1 MKELE
6 EYLNSKIGLTNN
18 KNLEALHR
26 FFTEDQLKNLMDKTI
41 AIVGTNGKTSTANFI
56 YNLLGKE
63 EKQVLMFTSP
73 HLVSFQERIQSHS
86 NINFDYILKIVQD
99 FEIENNITLG
109 YFETLF
115 LIACKSFLDNEM
127 DYFICEAGIGGVL
140 DTTSIIQS
148 KNVVL
153 TNIGR
158 DHQDLLGYTDLEVL
172 DQKIFVSNNIDNFF
186 VGDLS
191 DELIKVIEN
200 NYKHLNSKYY
210 LKDFVDGNSKHFTS
224 NQINYLLASLIV
236 NFLISSSIRK
246 ISLDFNKEFVEGR
259 FEIINRNP
267 LKILDGAHNIDGFIK
282 TIEDYEK
289 VFSLEDTHLYLG
301 FKNGKNIENIIT
313 YLKPKKQYNLNFIE
327 ENTFFNQQNPD
338 KFIDYLKS
346 ENIDYKI
353 VELKTFSANKNPSI
367 LLGSLYLIGE
377 YKKRKLHENVFY
389 DKT

>member
-86 NINFDYILKIVQD
+86 NINFDYISRIVHD

-115 LIACKSFLDNEM
+115 LIACKAFLDNDM

-172 DQKIFVSNNIDNFF
+172 DQKIFVSNSIDNLF

-191 DELIKVIEN
+191 DELIKEIEN
-200 NYKHLNSKYY
+200 NYKHFK
-210 LKDFVDGNSKHFTS
+210 SKHFLNDFVGGKSKDFIS
-224 NQINYLLASLIV
+224 NQINYLLASLVV
-236 NFLISSSIRK
+236 NFLISSSTRK
-246 ISLDFNKEFVEGR
+246 ITADFNKEYVEGR

-289 VFSLEDTHLYLG
+289 VYSLEDTHLYLG
-301 FKNGKNIENIIT
+301 FKNGKNIENIIS
-313 YLKPKKQYNLNFIE
+313 YLKPKKQYKLNFIK

-338 KFIDYLKS
+338 KFIDYLNS

-353 VELKTFSANKNPSI
+353 AELKTFSANKNPSI

-377 YKKRKLHENVFY
+377 YKKRI
-389 DKT
+389 TT

>member
-26 FFTEDQLKNLMDKTI
+26 FFTVHQLKNLMDKTI

-63 EKQVLMFTSP
+63 KKQVLMFTSP
-73 HLVSFQERIQSHS
+73 HLVSFQERIQSQS
-86 NINFDYILKIVQD
+86 NINFGYISSLVHD
-99 FEIENNITLG
+99 FENENNITLG

-115 LIACKSFLDNEM
+115 LIAAKAFLDNEM

-140 DTTSIIQS
+140 DTTSVIQS

-172 DQKIFVSNNIDNFF
+172 DQKIFVSKSIDNLF

-200 NYKHLNSKYY
+200 NYKHFESKYF
-210 LKDFVDGNSKHFTS
+210 LKDFVDGISKDFTS

-236 NFLISSSIRK
+236 NLLISSSTRK
-246 ISLDFNKEFVEGR
+246 IPLDINQEFEDGR

-289 VFSLEDTHLYLG
+289 VYSLEDTHLYLG
-301 FKNGKNIENIIT
+301 FKNGKNIENIIS
-313 YLKPKKQYNLNFIE
+313 YLKPKKQYKLNFIKE
-327 ENTFFNQQNPD
+327 DSFFDQQNPNN
-338 KFIDYLKS
+338 FIDYLND
-346 ENIDYKI
+346 ENIEYKI
-353 VELKTFSANKNPSI
+353 VDLEVFSSNKNTSI

-377 YKKRKLHENVFY
+377 YKKRKF
-389 DKT
+389 T

>member
-26 FFTEDQLKNLMDKTI
+26 FFTKDQLENLMDKTI

-63 EKQVLMFTSP
+63 NKQVLMFTSP
-73 HLVSFQERIQSHS
+73 HLMNFQERIQSHS
-86 NINFDYILKIVQD
+86 NINFDYISRIVHD

-115 LIACKSFLDNEM
+115 LIACKAFLDNEM

-158 DHQDLLGYTDLEVL
+158 DHQELLGYTDLEVL
-172 DQKIFVSNNIDNFF
+172 DQKIFVSNSIDNLF
-186 VGDLS
+186 VGNLS
-191 DELIKVIEN
+191 NELIKVIEN
-200 NYKHLNSKYY
+200 NYKHFNSKYF
-210 LKDFVDGNSKHFTS
+210 LNDFVDGKSKDFTS

-246 ISLDFNKEFVEGR
+246 IPLDFNKEFVEGR

-301 FKNGKNIENIIT
+301 FKNGKNIENIIS
-313 YLKPKKQYNLNFIE
+313 YLKAKKQYKLNFIE
-327 ENTFFNQQNPD
+327 DNTFFNQQNPD
-338 KFIDYLKS
+338 KFIDFLKS

-353 VELKTFSANKNPSI
+353 VELSTFSSNKNPSI

-377 YKKRKLHENVFY
+377 YKKRII
-389 DKT
+389 T

>member
-18 KNLEALHR
+18 KNLDALHK
-26 FFTEDQLKNLMDKTI
+26 FFTEEQLKYLMDKTI

-56 YNLLGKE
+56 YKLLNKE
-63 EKQVLMFTSP
+63 KKQVLMFTSP
-73 HLVSFQERIQSHS
+73 HLVNFQERIQSYS
-86 NINFDYILKIVQD
+86 DINFDLIWSSVHD
-99 FEIENNITLG
+99 FETENNITLG

-115 LIACKSFLDNEM
+115 LIACKAFLDNEM

-158 DHQDLLGYTDLEVL
+158 DHQDLLGYKDLEVL
-172 DQKIFVSNNIDNFF
+172 DQKIFVSNSIDNLF

-200 NYKHLNSKYY
+200 NYKHFKSKHFLN
-210 LKDFVDGNSKHFTS
+210 DFVDGKSKDFTS
-224 NQINYLLASLIV
+224 NQINYLLASLVV
-236 NFLISSSIRK
+236 NILIRSNKRK
-246 ISLDFNKEFVEGR
+246 ITADFNKEYVEGR

-289 VFSLEDTHLYLG
+289 VYSLEDTHLYLG
-301 FKNGKNIENIIT
+301 FKNGKKIENIIR
-313 YLKPKKQYNLNFIE
+313 YLKSKKQYKLNFIE
-327 ENTFFNQQNPD
+327 ENTFYNQQSPD
-338 KFIDYLKS
+338 KFIDYLET

-353 VELKTFSANKNPSI
+353 VELSTFSSNKNPSI

-377 YKKRKLHENVFY
+377 YKKRI
-389 DKT
+389 TT

>member
-1 MKELE
+1 LKELE
-6 EYLNSKIGLTNN
+6 DYLNFKIGLTKN

-26 FFTEDQLKNLMDKTI
+26 FFTEDQLKYLMDKTI
-41 AIVGTNGKTSTANFI
+41 SIVGTNGKTSTANFI
-56 YNLLGKE
+56 YKLLSKE
-63 EKQVLMFTSP
+63 KKQVLMFTSP
-73 HLVSFQERIQSHS
+73 HLVNFQERIQSHS
-86 NINFDYILKIVQD
+86 DINFDFILKSVND

-115 LIACKSFLDNEM
+115 LIACKAFLDNEM

-140 DTTSIIQS
+140 DTTSVIQS

-158 DHQDLLGYTDLEVL
+158 DHQDLLGYSDFEVL
-172 DQKIFVSNNIDNFF
+172 DQKIFVSNSIDNLF

-191 DELIKVIEN
+191 DELIKAIED
-200 NYKHLNSKYY
+200 NYEHYKSKHSLMNFVEGK
-210 LKDFVDGNSKHFTS
+210 LKDFTS
-224 NQINYLLASLIV
+224 TQLNYLLASLVV
-236 NFLISSSIRK
+236 NYLLCLNTKNITLKS
-246 ISLDFNKEFVEGR
+246 NQEFVEGR

-282 TIEDYEK
+282 IIEDYEK
-289 VFSLEDTHLYLG
+289 VYSLGDTHLYLG
-301 FKNGKNIENIIT
+301 FKNGKNIEKIIN
-313 YLKPKKQYNLNFIE
+313 YLKPKKQYKLNFIE

-338 KFIDYLKS
+338 KFTNYLES

-353 VELKTFSANKNPSI
+353 VELSTFSSNKNPSI

-377 YKKRKLHENVFY
+377 YKKRI
-389 DKT
+389 TT

>member
-73 HLVSFQERIQSHS
+73 HLVNFQERIQSHS
-86 NINFDYILKIVQD
+86 NINFDYISRIVHD

-115 LIACKSFLDNEM
+115 LIACKAFLDNEM

-172 DQKIFVSNNIDNFF
+172 DQKIFVSNSIDNLF

-200 NYKHLNSKYY
+200 NYKHFNSKYF
-210 LKDFVDGNSKHFTS
+210 LNDFVDGKSKDFTS

-246 ISLDFNKEFVEGR
+246 IPLDFNKEFVEGR

-289 VFSLEDTHLYLG
+289 VYSLEDTHLYLG
-301 FKNGKNIENIIT
+301 FKNGKNIENIIS
-313 YLKPKKQYNLNFIE
+313 YLKAKKQYKLNFIE
-327 ENTFFNQQNPD
+327 DNTFFNQQNPD

-377 YKKRKLHENVFY
+377 YKKRI
-389 DKT
+389 TT

>member
-73 HLVSFQERIQSHS
+73 HLVSFHERIQSHS
-86 NINFDYILKIVQD
+86 NINFDYISRIVHD

-115 LIACKSFLDNEM
+115 LIACKAFLDNEM

-172 DQKIFVSNNIDNFF
+172 DQKIFVSNSIDNLF

-200 NYKHLNSKYY
+200 NYKHFKSKHFLN
-210 LKDFVDGNSKHFTS
+210 DFVDGKSKDFTS

-236 NFLISSSIRK
+236 NILISSSTRK
-246 ISLDFNKEFVEGR
+246 ITLDFNKEFVEGR

-289 VFSLEDTHLYLG
+289 VYSLEDTHLYLG
-301 FKNGKNIENIIT
+301 FKNGKNIENIIS
-313 YLKPKKQYNLNFIE
+313 YLKPKKQYKLNFIKE
-327 ENTFFNQQNPD
+327 DSFFDQQNPNN
-338 KFIDYLKS
+338 FIDYLNDK
-346 ENIDYKI
+346 NIEYKI
-353 VELKTFSANKNPSI
+353 VDLEVFSSNKNPSI

-377 YKKRKLHENVFY
+377 YKKRK
-389 DKT
+389 TT

>member
-26 FFTEDQLKNLMDKTI
+26 FFTVDQLKNLMDKTI

-63 EKQVLMFTSP
+63 KKQVLMFTSP
-73 HLVSFQERIQSHS
+73 HLVSFQERIQSQS
-86 NINFDYILKIVQD
+86 DINFGYISSLVHD

-115 LIACKSFLDNEM
+115 LIAAKAFLNNEM

-140 DTTSIIQS
+140 DTTSVIQS

-172 DQKIFVSNNIDNFF
+172 DQKIFVSNSIDNLF

-191 DELIKVIEN
+191 NELIKVIEN
-200 NYKHLNSKYY
+200 NYKHFKSKYF
-210 LKDFVDGNSKHFTS
+210 LKDFVDGKSKDFTS
-224 NQINYLLASLIV
+224 NQINFLLASLVV
-236 NFLISSSIRK
+236 NFLISSSTRK
-246 ISLDFNKEFVEGR
+246 IPLDFNQEFVEGR

-282 TIEDYEK
+282 TIEDFEK
-289 VFSLEDTHLYLG
+289 VYSLEDTQLYLG
-301 FKNGKNIENIIT
+301 FKNGKNIENIIS
-313 YLKPKKQYNLNFIE
+313 YLKPKKQYKLNFIKE
-327 ENTFFNQQNPD
+327 DSFFDQQNPNN
-338 KFIDYLKS
+338 FMDYLKD

-353 VELKTFSANKNPSI
+353 VDLEVFSSNKNPSI

-377 YKKRKLHENVFY
+377 YKKRKF
-389 DKT
+389 T

>member
-26 FFTEDQLKNLMDKTI
+26 FFTVDQLKNLMDKTI

-73 HLVSFQERIQSHS
+73 HLMNFQERIQSHS
-86 NINFDYILKIVQD
+86 NINFDYISRIVHD

-115 LIACKSFLDNEM
+115 LIACKAFLDNEM

-158 DHQDLLGYTDLEVL
+158 DHQELLGYTDLEVL
-172 DQKIFVSNNIDNFF
+172 DQKIFVSNSIDNLF

-191 DELIKVIEN
+191 DELIKVIEK
-200 NYKHLNSKYY
+200 NYKHFKSKYF
-210 LKDFVDGNSKHFTS
+210 LKDFVDGKSKDFTS
-224 NQINYLLASLIV
+224 NQINFLLASLVV
-236 NFLISSSIRK
+236 NFLIGSNTRK
-246 ISLDFNKEFVEGR
+246 IPLDFNQEFVEGR

-282 TIEDYEK
+282 TIEDFEK
-289 VFSLEDTHLYLG
+289 VYSLEDTQLYLG
-301 FKNGKNIENIIT
+301 FKNGKNIENIIS
-313 YLKPKKQYNLNFIE
+313 YLKAKKQYKLNFIE
-327 ENTFFNQQNPD
+327 DNTFFNQQNPD

-353 VELKTFSANKNPSI
+353 VELSTFSSNKNPSI

-377 YKKRKLHENVFY
+377 YKKRII
-389 DKT
+389 T

>member
-18 KNLEALHR
+18 KNLDALHR
-26 FFTEDQLKNLMDKTI
+26 FFTEDQLKYLMDKTI

-56 YNLLGKE
+56 YKLLSKE
-63 EKQVLMFTSP
+63 TKQVLMFTSP
-73 HLVSFQERIQSHS
+73 HLVNFQERIQSYS
-86 NINFDYILKIVQD
+86 DINFDIISRSVHD
-99 FEIENNITLG
+99 FETKNNITLG

-115 LIACKSFLDNEM
+115 LIACKSFLDSEM

-140 DTTSIIQS
+140 DTTSVIQS

-158 DHQDLLGYTDLEVL
+158 DHQDLLGNTDLEVL
-172 DQKIFVSNNIDNFF
+172 DQKIFVSNSIDNLF
-186 VGDLS
+186 VGELS

-200 NYKHLNSKYY
+200 NYKHFKSKHL
-210 LKDFVDGNSKHFTS
+210 LKDFIDGKSKDYTS
-224 NQINYLLASLIV
+224 NQLNYLFASLIV
-236 NFLISSSIRK
+236 NFLIGSNTK
-246 ISLDFNKEFVEGR
+246 KVPLDFNLEFVEGR

-267 LKILDGAHNIDGFIK
+267 LKIIDGAHNIDGFIR

-289 VFSLEDTHLYLG
+289 VYSLGDTHLYLG
-301 FKNGKNIENIIT
+301 FKNGKNIENIISF
-313 YLKPKKQYNLNFIE
+313 LKPKKQYKLNFIK

-338 KFIDYLKS
+338 KFIDYLES
-346 ENIDYKI
+346 ENIDFKI
-353 VELKTFSANKNPSI
+353 VELSTFSSNKNPSI

-377 YKKRKLHENVFY
+377 YKKRII
-389 DKT
+389 T

>member
-73 HLVSFQERIQSHS
+73 HLVNFQERIQSHS
-86 NINFDYILKIVQD
+86 NINFDEISRIVHD
-99 FEIENNITLG
+99 FEIEHNITLG

-115 LIACKSFLDNEM
+115 LIACKAFLDNEM

-158 DHQDLLGYTDLEVL
+158 DHQELLGYTDLEVL
-172 DQKIFVSNNIDNFF
+172 DQKIFVSNSIDNLF
-186 VGDLS
+186 VGNLS

-200 NYKHLNSKYY
+200 NYKHFNSKYF
-210 LKDFVDGNSKHFTS
+210 LNDFVDGKSKDFTS

-246 ISLDFNKEFVEGR
+246 IPLDFNKEFVEGR

-289 VFSLEDTHLYLG
+289 VFSLEDTQLYLG
-301 FKNGKNIENIIT
+301 FKNGKNIENIIS
-313 YLKPKKQYNLNFIE
+313 YLKPKKQYKLNFIKE
-327 ENTFFNQQNPD
+327 DSFFDQQNPNN
-338 KFIDYLKS
+338 FIDYLKD

-353 VELKTFSANKNPSI
+353 VDLEVFSSNKNPSI

-377 YKKRKLHENVFY
+377 YKKRKF
-389 DKT
+389 T

>member
-1 MKELE
+1 LKELE

-18 KNLEALHR
+18 KNLEALNR

-56 YNLLGKE
+56 YNLLAKE

-86 NINFDYILKIVQD
+86 NINFDYILRIVHD
-99 FEIENNITLG
+99 FEMENNITLG

-115 LIACKSFLDNEM
+115 LIACKAFLDNEM

-158 DHQDLLGYTDLEVL
+158 DHQELLGYTDLEVL
-172 DQKIFVSNNIDNFF
+172 DQKIFVSNSIDNLF
-186 VGDLS
+186 VGNLS

-200 NYKHLNSKYY
+200 NYKHFNSKYF
-210 LKDFVDGNSKHFTS
+210 LNDFVDGKSKDFTS

-236 NFLISSSIRK
+236 DFLISSSTRK
-246 ISLDFNKEFVEGR
+246 IPLDFNKEFVEGR

-289 VFSLEDTHLYLG
+289 VFSLEDTYLYLG
-301 FKNGKNIENIIT
+301 FKNGKNIENIIS
-313 YLKPKKQYNLNFIE
+313 YLKAKKQYKLNFIE

-353 VELKTFSANKNPSI
+353 VELKSFSANKNPSI

-377 YKKRKLHENVFY
+377 YKKRI
-389 DKT
+389 TT

>member
-26 FFTEDQLKNLMDKTI
+26 FFTKDQLENLMDKTI

-56 YNLLGKE
+56 YNLLGNE

-73 HLVSFQERIQSHS
+73 HLVSFEERIQSHS
-86 NINFDYILKIVQD
+86 NINFDYISRIVHD

-115 LIACKSFLDNEM
+115 LIACKAFLDNEM

-158 DHQDLLGYTDLEVL
+158 DHQELLGYTDLEVL
-172 DQKIFVSNNIDNFF
+172 DQKIFVSNSIDNLF
-186 VGDLS
+186 VGNLS

-200 NYKHLNSKYY
+200 NYKHFNSKYF
-210 LKDFVDGNSKHFTS
+210 LNDFVDGKSKDFTS

-246 ISLDFNKEFVEGR
+246 IPLDFNKEFVEGR
-259 FEIINRNP
+259 FEVINRNP
-267 LKILDGAHNIDGFIK
+267 LKILDGAHNIDCI
-282 TIEDYEK
+282 
-289 VFSLEDTHLYLG
+289 LYTSPSPRDLW
-301 FKNGKNIENIIT
+301 ISRM
-313 YLKPKKQYNLNFIE
+313 P
-327 ENTFFNQQNPD
+327 
-338 KFIDYLKS
+338 S
-346 ENIDYKI
+346 
-353 VELKTFSANKNPSI
+353 SA
-367 LLGSLYLIGE
+367 
-377 YKKRKLHENVFY
+377 
-389 DKT
+389 

>member
-86 NINFDYILKIVQD
+86 NINFDYISRIVHD

-115 LIACKSFLDNEM
+115 LIACKAFLDNEM

-172 DQKIFVSNNIDNFF
+172 DQKIFVSNSIDNLF
-186 VGDLS
+186 VGNLS
-191 DELIKVIEN
+191 DELIKVVEN
-200 NYKHLNSKYY
+200 NYKHFNSKYF
-210 LKDFVDGNSKHFTS
+210 LNDFVDGKSKDFTS
-224 NQINYLLASLIV
+224 NQINYLLASLVV
-236 NFLISSSIRK
+236 NFLISSSTRK
-246 ISLDFNKEFVEGR
+246 ITADFNKEYVEGR

-289 VFSLEDTHLYLG
+289 VYSLEDTHLYLG
-301 FKNGKNIENIIT
+301 FKNGKNIENIIS
-313 YLKPKKQYNLNFIE
+313 YLKPKKQYKLNFIK

-353 VELKTFSANKNPSI
+353 AELKTFSANKNPSI

-377 YKKRKLHENVFY
+377 YKKRI
-389 DKT
+389 TT

>member
-1 MKELE
+1 LKELE

-26 FFTEDQLKNLMDKTI
+26 FFTVDQLKNLMDKTI

-63 EKQVLMFTSP
+63 NKQVLMFTSP
-73 HLVSFQERIQSHS
+73 HLVSFQERIQSQS
-86 NINFDYILKIVQD
+86 DINFGYISSLVYD
-99 FEIENNITLG
+99 FEIDNNITLG

-115 LIACKSFLDNEM
+115 LIAAKAFLDNEM

-140 DTTSIIQS
+140 DTTSVIQS
-148 KNVVL
+148 KNVVI

-158 DHQDLLGYTDLEVL
+158 DHQALLGYTDLEVL
-172 DQKIFVSNNIDNFF
+172 DQKIFVSNSIDNLF

-191 DELIKVIEN
+191 DELIKVIEK
-200 NYKHLNSKYY
+200 NYKHFKSKYF
-210 LKDFVDGNSKHFTS
+210 LKDFVDGKSKDFTS
-224 NQINYLLASLIV
+224 NQINFLLASLVV
-236 NFLISSSIRK
+236 NFLISSNTRK
-246 ISLDFNKEFVEGR
+246 IPLDFNQEFVEGR

-282 TIEDYEK
+282 TIEDFEK
-289 VFSLEDTHLYLG
+289 VYSLEDTQLYLG
-301 FKNGKNIENIIT
+301 FKNGKNIENIIS
-313 YLKPKKQYNLNFIE
+313 YLKAKKQYKLNFIE
-327 ENTFFNQQNPD
+327 DNTFFNQQNPD

-353 VELKTFSANKNPSI
+353 VELSTFSSNKNPSI

-377 YKKRKLHENVFY
+377 YKKRII
-389 DKT
+389 T

>member
-26 FFTEDQLKNLMDKTI
+26 FFTEDQLNILMDKTI

-86 NINFDYILKIVQD
+86 NINFDYISRIVHD

-115 LIACKSFLDNEM
+115 LIACKAFLDNEM

-172 DQKIFVSNNIDNFF
+172 DQKIFVSNSIDNLF

-200 NYKHLNSKYY
+200 NYKHFKSKYF
-210 LKDFVDGNSKHFTS
+210 LNDFVDGKSKDFTS

-246 ISLDFNKEFVEGR
+246 IPLDFNKEFVEGR

-301 FKNGKNIENIIT
+301 FKNGKNIENIIS
-313 YLKPKKQYNLNFIE
+313 YLKAKKQYKLNFIE
-327 ENTFFNQQNPD
+327 DNTFFNQQNPD
-338 KFIDYLKS
+338 KFIDFLKS

-353 VELKTFSANKNPSI
+353 VELSTFSSNKNPSI

-377 YKKRKLHENVFY
+377 YKKRI
-389 DKT
+389 TT

>member
-26 FFTEDQLKNLMDKTI
+26 FFTEDQLNSLMDKTI

-56 YNLLGKE
+56 FNLLGKE
-63 EKQVLMFTSP
+63 EKQALMFTSP

-86 NINFDYILKIVQD
+86 NINFDYISRIVHD

-115 LIACKSFLDNEM
+115 LIACKAFLDNEM

-172 DQKIFVSNNIDNFF
+172 DQKIFVSNSIDNLF

-191 DELIKVIEN
+191 DELTKVIEN
-200 NYKHLNSKYY
+200 NYKHFKSRHFLN
-210 LKDFVDGNSKHFTS
+210 DFVDGKSKDFTS

-236 NFLISSSIRK
+236 NFLISSSTGK
-246 ISLDFNKEFVEGR
+246 ITLDFNKEFVEGR

-289 VFSLEDTHLYLG
+289 VYSLEDTHLYLG
-301 FKNGKNIENIIT
+301 FKNGKNIENIIS
-313 YLKPKKQYNLNFIE
+313 YLKQKKQYKLNFIE

-338 KFIDYLKS
+338 QFIDYLKS

-377 YKKRKLHENVFY
+377 YKKRI
-389 DKT
+389 TT

>member
-6 EYLNSKIGLTNN
+6 KYLNSKIGLTNN

-26 FFTEDQLKNLMDKTI
+26 FFTKDQLENLMDKTI

-63 EKQVLMFTSP
+63 DKQVLMFTSP
-73 HLVSFQERIQSHS
+73 HLMNFQERIQSHS
-86 NINFDYILKIVQD
+86 NINFDYISRIVHD

-115 LIACKSFLDNEM
+115 LIACKAFLDNEM

-158 DHQDLLGYTDLEVL
+158 DHQELLGYTDLEVL
-172 DQKIFVSNNIDNFF
+172 DQKIFVSNSIDNLF
-186 VGDLS
+186 VGNLS

-200 NYKHLNSKYY
+200 NYKHFNSKYF
-210 LKDFVDGNSKHFTS
+210 LNDFVDGKSKDFTS

-246 ISLDFNKEFVEGR
+246 IPLDFNKEFVEGR
-259 FEIINRNP
+259 FEVINRNP

-289 VFSLEDTHLYLG
+289 VYNLDETHLYLG
-301 FKNGKNIENIIT
+301 FKNGKNIENIIS
-313 YLKPKKQYNLNFIE
+313 YLKPKKQYKLNFIV

-338 KFIDYLKS
+338 KFIDYLEN

-353 VELKTFSANKNPSI
+353 VELSTFSSNKNPSI

-377 YKKRKLHENVFY
+377 YKKREL
-389 DKT
+389 

>member
-26 FFTEDQLKNLMDKTI
+26 FFTVEQLKNLMDKTI

-63 EKQVLMFTSP
+63 KKQVLMFTSP
-73 HLVSFQERIQSHS
+73 HLVSFQERIQSQS
-86 NINFDYILKIVQD
+86 DINFGYISSLVYD
-99 FEIENNITLG
+99 FEIDNNITLG

-115 LIACKSFLDNEM
+115 LIAAKAFLNNEM

-140 DTTSIIQS
+140 DTTSVIQS

-172 DQKIFVSNNIDNFF
+172 DQKIFVSNSIDNLF

-191 DELIKVIEN
+191 NELIKVIEN
-200 NYKHLNSKYY
+200 NYKHFKSKYF
-210 LKDFVDGNSKHFTS
+210 LKDFVDGKSKDLTS

-236 NFLISSSIRK
+236 NFLISSSTRK
-246 ISLDFNKEFVEGR
+246 IPIDFNQEFVEGR

-289 VFSLEDTHLYLG
+289 VYSLEDTHLYLG
-301 FKNGKNIENIIT
+301 FKNGKNIENIIS
-313 YLKPKKQYNLNFIE
+313 YLKPKKQYKLNFIKE
-327 ENTFFNQQNPD
+327 DSFFDQQNPNN
-338 KFIDYLKS
+338 FIDYLKD

-353 VELKTFSANKNPSI
+353 VDLEVFSSNKNPSI

-377 YKKRKLHENVFY
+377 YKKRKF
-389 DKT
+389 T

>member
-18 KNLEALHR
+18 KNLDALHR
-26 FFTEDQLKNLMDKTI
+26 FFTEDQLKYLMDKTI

-56 YNLLGKE
+56 YKLLSKE
-63 EKQVLMFTSP
+63 TKQVLMFTSP
-73 HLVSFQERIQSHS
+73 HLVNFQERIQSYS
-86 NINFDYILKIVQD
+86 DINFDIISRSVHD
-99 FEIENNITLG
+99 FETKNNITLG

-115 LIACKSFLDNEM
+115 LIACKSFLDSEM

-140 DTTSIIQS
+140 DTTSVIQS

-172 DQKIFVSNNIDNFF
+172 DQKIFVSNSIDNLF
-186 VGDLS
+186 VGELS

-200 NYKHLNSKYY
+200 NYKHFKSKHL
-210 LKDFVDGNSKHFTS
+210 LKDFIDGKSKDYTS
-224 NQINYLLASLIV
+224 NQLNYLFASLIV
-236 NFLISSSIRK
+236 NFLIGSNTK
-246 ISLDFNKEFVEGR
+246 KVPLDFNLEFVEGR

-267 LKILDGAHNIDGFIK
+267 LKILDGAHNIDGFIR
-282 TIEDYEK
+282 TMEDYEK
-289 VFSLEDTHLYLG
+289 VYSLGDTHLYLG
-301 FKNGKNIENIIT
+301 FKNGKNIENIISF
-313 YLKPKKQYNLNFIE
+313 LKPKKQYKLNFIK

-338 KFIDYLKS
+338 KFIDYLES
-346 ENIDYKI
+346 ENIDFKI
-353 VELKTFSANKNPSI
+353 VELSTFSSNKNPSI

-377 YKKRKLHENVFY
+377 YKKRI
-389 DKT
+389 TT

>member
-18 KNLEALHR
+18 KNLEALNR

-86 NINFDYILKIVQD
+86 NINFDYISRIVHD

-115 LIACKSFLDNEM
+115 LIACKAFLDNEM

-140 DTTSIIQS
+140 DTTSVIQS

-158 DHQDLLGYTDLEVL
+158 DHQELLGYTDLEVL
-172 DQKIFVSNNIDNFF
+172 DQKIFVSNSIDNLF

-200 NYKHLNSKYY
+200 NYKHFNSKYF
-210 LKDFVDGNSKHFTS
+210 LNDFVDGKSKDFTS

-246 ISLDFNKEFVEGR
+246 IPLDFNKEFVEGR

-301 FKNGKNIENIIT
+301 FKNGKNIENIIS
-313 YLKPKKQYNLNFIE
+313 YLKAKKQYKLNFIE
-327 ENTFFNQQNPD
+327 DNTFFNQQNPD

-353 VELKTFSANKNPSI
+353 VELSTFSSNKNPSI

-377 YKKRKLHENVFY
+377 YKKRI
-389 DKT
+389 TT

>member
-26 FFTEDQLKNLMDKTI
+26 FFTEDQLKNLMNKTI

-63 EKQVLMFTSP
+63 EKHVLMFTSP
-73 HLVSFQERIQSHS
+73 HLVNFQERIQSHS
-86 NINFDYILKIVQD
+86 DISFDYISRIVHD

-115 LIACKSFLDNEM
+115 LIACKAFLDNEM

-172 DQKIFVSNNIDNFF
+172 NQKIFVSNNIDNFF

-191 DELIKVIEN
+191 DKLIKVIEK
-200 NYKHLNSKYY
+200 NYNHFKSKYL
-210 LKDFVDGNSKHFTS
+210 LKDYVDGNSKDFTS

-236 NFLISSSIRK
+236 NFLISSSTRK
-246 ISLDFNKEFVEGR
+246 ILIDSNKEFVEGR
-259 FEIINRNP
+259 FEIINRYP
-267 LKILDGAHNIDGFIK
+267 LKILDGAHNIDGFIR

-289 VFSLEDTHLYLG
+289 VYSLEETYLYLG
-301 FKNGKNIENIIT
+301 FKNEKNIENIIS
-313 YLKPKKQYNLNFIE
+313 YLKSKKQYKLNFIK

-346 ENIDYKI
+346 ENIDYEI

-377 YKKRKLHENVFY
+377 YKKRIVR
-389 DKT
+389 

>member
-1 MKELE
+1 LKELE

-26 FFTEDQLKNLMDKTI
+26 FFTKDQLENLMDKTI

-63 EKQVLMFTSP
+63 DKQVLMFTSP
-73 HLVSFQERIQSHS
+73 HLMNFQERIQSHS
-86 NINFDYILKIVQD
+86 NINFDYISRIVHD

-115 LIACKSFLDNEM
+115 LIACKAFLDNEM

-158 DHQDLLGYTDLEVL
+158 DHQELLGYTDLEVL
-172 DQKIFVSNNIDNFF
+172 DQKIFVSNSIDNLF
-186 VGDLS
+186 VGNLS

-200 NYKHLNSKYY
+200 NYKHFNSKYF
-210 LKDFVDGNSKHFTS
+210 LNDFVDGKSKDFTS

-246 ISLDFNKEFVEGR
+246 IPLDFNKEFVEGR

-301 FKNGKNIENIIT
+301 FKNGKNIENIIS
-313 YLKPKKQYNLNFIE
+313 YLKAKKQYKLNFIE
-327 ENTFFNQQNPD
+327 DNTFFNQQNPD
-338 KFIDYLKS
+338 KFIDFLKS

-353 VELKTFSANKNPSI
+353 VELSTFSSNKNPSI

-377 YKKRKLHENVFY
+377 YKKRII
-389 DKT
+389 T